1 MQNQETK
8 IYKWKEH
15 IRKRPG
21 MYIGD
26 LRLTGFKQMLEY
38 LFEEI
43 LKDCFENPIFEIAF
57 FQDNKITIKIINA
70 DTKKFLLRL
79 DELQTT
85 DDRISGLGLGVFITL
100 SSDISIEIHDLPTLV
115 VLFGQKGDFEIAATT
130 SSEEQKC
137 IIISY
142 TADKEIFKDF
152 ELVYEQVNSFLCQ
165 FTFLNP
171 NLKIISIDKTTD
183 EFQRNVFYYP
193 TGVFK
198 QLDYF
203 ISQQPYGIPSLR
215 VDIEANIEEYS
226 YRIGISYSNIWL
238 DKSVIK
244 TYAGNI
250 ETYFGGSLNNGIL
263 EGLILSI
270 RKIAQKENVDIVI
283 NRKLVKE
290 QLIIIAAVRGE
301 EFNFEGSMKRRLGMP
316 KLQKDV
322 RQLVCGQMTSY
333 FDLNPKAAE
342 AILHKFKRWE

>member
-1 MQNQETK
+1 
-8 IYKWKEH
+8 
-15 IRKRPG
+15 

-43 LKDCFENPIFEIAF
+43 LKDCLENPIFEIVF
-57 FQDNKITIKIINA
+57 FQDTKITIKIFNA
-70 DTKKFLLRL
+70 DTKKFLFRI
-79 DELQTT
+79 DELQAT
-85 DDRISGLGLGVFITL
+85 DDRISSLGLGVFITL
-100 SSDISIEIHDLPTLV
+100 SSDISIAVHDLPTSV
-115 VLFGQKGDFEIAATT
+115 ILFGQKGDFKIATTT
-130 SSEEQKC
+130 SSEEEKS
-137 IIISY
+137 ITISY
-142 TADKEIFKDF
+142 TADKEIFRDF
-152 ELVYEQVNSFLCQ
+152 ELVYEQVNSFLRQ
-165 FTFLNP
+165 FAFLNP

-183 EFQRNVFYYP
+183 EFQRNIFFYP

-203 ISQQPYGIPSLR
+203 ISQQPYGIPTLR
-215 VDIEANIEEYS
+215 VDIEANIEKYS

-270 RKIAQKENVDIVI
+270 KKIAQKENADIVI

-301 EFNFEGSMKRRLGMP
+301 DFNFEGSVKRKLGMP

-322 RQLVCGQMTSY
+322 RQLVFEQMTNY
-333 FDLNPKAAE
+333 FDLNPKATE
-342 AILHKFKRWE
+342 AILNKFKRWE